1 MKIIIKIEKEIE
13 NCFDCPF
20 VEKVYEHGYSGSDC
34 SKLGCYSTIPEKG
47 IRKDCPFRKERG
59 N

>member
-1 MKIIIKIEKEIE
+1 MKVIIRIEKEIE

-20 VEKVYEHGYSGSDC
+20 VKKVYEHGYSGSDC

-47 IRKDCPFRKERG
+47 IRKDCPFRK
-59 N
+59 